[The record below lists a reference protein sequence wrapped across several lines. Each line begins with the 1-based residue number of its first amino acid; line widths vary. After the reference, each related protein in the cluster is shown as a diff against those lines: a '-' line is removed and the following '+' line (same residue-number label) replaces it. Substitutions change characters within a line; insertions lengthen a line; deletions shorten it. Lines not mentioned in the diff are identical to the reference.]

1 MKKRIVFPLI
11 ICALILI
18 IYSNSKSHVIEQT
31 ESTDLLEYTVKY
43 KNISYLDSILKK
55 QRFTYS
61 LHINKKILSIITLGG
76 KYATVKEM
84 EFYPNKVVNID
95 IPANTNFILSL
106 PTHTTVTY
114 TWNMLENHQASLVK
128 FNNKTSIELPMPIKY
143 IGADGAGYGR
153 ENFYFKTLSQHGTQR
168 LIFRYQSKSNNTG
181 DYFEGIIDVNVIN

>member
-61 LHINKKILSIITLGG
+61 LHINKKIL
-76 KYATVKEM
+76 
-84 EFYPNKVVNID
+84 
-95 IPANTNFILSL
+95 FIERIFL
-106 PTHTTVTY
+106 
-114 TWNMLENHQASLVK
+114 
-128 FNNKTSIELPMPIKY
+128 IIKY
-143 IGADGAGYGR
+143 I
-153 ENFYFKTLSQHGTQR
+153 L
-168 LIFRYQSKSNNTG
+168 
-181 DYFEGIIDVNVIN
+181 